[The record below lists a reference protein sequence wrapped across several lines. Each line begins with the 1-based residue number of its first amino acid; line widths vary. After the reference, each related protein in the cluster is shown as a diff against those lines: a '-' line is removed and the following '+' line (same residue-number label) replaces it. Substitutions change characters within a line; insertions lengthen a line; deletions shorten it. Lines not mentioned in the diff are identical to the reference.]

1 MDWGMV
7 GKYALLIGLA
17 VLFVI
22 VFRKQSG
29 K

>member
-1 MDWGMV
+1 MDWGTI
-7 GKYALLIGLA
+7 GKYALLIALA
-17 VLFVI
+17 AAFVI